1 MFQPLECF
9 IGLRY
14 LHSGRKRGVVSFMTA
29 ASFVGLALGVT
40 ALIVILSVLNGFETE
55 NRTRLL
61 SMGEHIGV
69 AAPAGGLADWAELAK
84 RIATEPG
91 VTGVSPFVELE
102 GMLAAGRELR
112 PAVVRGIVPA
122 EEAAATEITKFID
135 APTLAEL
142 APGSDKVILGRLL
155 AANLGV
161 DVGDRVSLWLP
172 KIEDGRPSVRP
183 ASFEVAAIFEA
194 GVQDHDANLALISLA
209 DASGL
214 KGLGGRPQGLAVRLA
229 DPLRAPEVESRLAA
243 ELGTG
248 FAYTSWTETHRSL
261 FRAMHI
267 EKTMMTIILMFI
279 VGVAAFNIVTSL
291 MMVVNEKE
299 QDIAIL
305 RTCGLE
311 PARVVRIFFVQ
322 GAVIGLLG
330 TLVGIGLGLVLAF
343 NVHTIVPWLET
354 TFHFKIMPGDVFYV
368 SEIPSEVHLSDVLI
382 IPTLAFAIAMLATVF
397 PSRRAARIAPAQALR
412 YE

>member
-1 MFQPLECF
+1 M
-9 IGLRY
+9 
-14 LHSGRKRGVVSFMTA
+14 
-29 ASFVGLALGVT
+29 
-40 ALIVILSVLNGFETE
+40 
-55 NRTRLL
+55 RL
-61 SMGEHIGV
+61 
-69 AAPAGGLADWAELAK
+69 
-84 RIATEPG
+84 
-91 VTGVSPFVELE
+91 
-102 GMLAAGRELR
+102 
-112 PAVVRGIVPA
+112 
-122 EEAAATEITKFID
+122 
-135 APTLAEL
+135 
-142 APGSDKVILGRLL
+142 
-155 AANLGV
+155 
-161 DVGDRVSLWLP
+161 
-172 KIEDGRPSVRP
+172 
-183 ASFEVAAIFEA
+183 
-194 GVQDHDANLALISLA
+194 
-209 DASGL
+209 
-214 KGLGGRPQGLAVRLA
+214 
-229 DPLRAPEVESRLAA
+229 
-243 ELGTG
+243 G